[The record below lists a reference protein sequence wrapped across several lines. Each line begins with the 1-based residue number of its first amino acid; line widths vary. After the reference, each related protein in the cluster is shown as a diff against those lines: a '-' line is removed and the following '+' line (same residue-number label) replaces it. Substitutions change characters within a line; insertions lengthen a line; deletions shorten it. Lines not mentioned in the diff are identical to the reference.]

1 MAILFEA
8 IQKKCYITVDNLG
21 KYADKVRTIR
31 LVPLKIYISAQNGR
45 QNLIAFHEQA
55 NRLNSYRLDYLLNI
69 RIEGTCEKFD
79 ALRDTL
85 SKVEGH
91 MWGVN
96 CRWNIKHLEHVEFEL
111 KTENDEQFIVRRL
124 EREKRCGYVEK
135 LDEHHYR
142 YTADV
147 FDTMEMVPWIR
158 TFLSRITRMNF
169 SNRTIEKKFKSDIQ
183 EMYRMYG
190 IDGGGAHDIQ

>member
-1 MAILFEA
+1 
-8 IQKKCYITVDNLG
+8 
-21 KYADKVRTIR
+21 
-31 LVPLKIYISAQNGR
+31 
-45 QNLIAFHEQA
+45 
-55 NRLNSYRLDYLLNI
+55 
-69 RIEGTCEKFD
+69 
-79 ALRDTL
+79 
-85 SKVEGH
+85 

>member
-1 MAILFEA
+1 
-8 IQKKCYITVDNLG
+8 
-21 KYADKVRTIR
+21 
-31 LVPLKIYISAQNGR
+31 
-45 QNLIAFHEQA
+45 
-55 NRLNSYRLDYLLNI
+55 
-69 RIEGTCEKFD
+69 
-79 ALRDTL
+79 
-85 SKVEGH
+85 

-111 KTENDEQFIVRRL
+111 KIENDEQFIVRRL

-135 LDEHHYR
+135 LDEKHYR

-169 SNRTIEKKFKSDIQ
+169 SNRTVENKFKADIE

-190 IDGGGAHDIQ
+190 IDGGDIHDIQ

>member
-1 MAILFEA
+1 
-8 IQKKCYITVDNLG
+8 
-21 KYADKVRTIR
+21 
-31 LVPLKIYISAQNGR
+31 
-45 QNLIAFHEQA
+45 
-55 NRLNSYRLDYLLNI
+55 
-69 RIEGTCEKFD
+69 
-79 ALRDTL
+79 
-85 SKVEGH
+85 

-111 KTENDEQFIVRRL
+111 KIDEQFIVRRL

-135 LDEHHYR
+135 LDEKHYR

-169 SNRTIEKKFKSDIQ
+169 SNRTVENKFKADIE

-190 IDGGGAHDIQ
+190 IDGGDIHDIQ

>member
-1 MAILFEA
+1 MFLNTHFHEV
-8 IQKKCYITVDNLG
+8 YLST
-21 KYADKVRTIR
+21 
-31 LVPLKIYISAQNGR
+31 VPLR
-45 QNLIAFHEQA
+45 QSLQ
-55 NRLNSYRLDYLLNI
+55 
-69 RIEGTCEKFD
+69 
-79 ALRDTL
+79 
-85 SKVEGH
+85 
-91 MWGVN
+91 
-96 CRWNIKHLEHVEFEL
+96 
-111 KTENDEQFIVRRL
+111 
-124 EREKRCGYVEK
+124 
-135 LDEHHYR
+135 HHYR